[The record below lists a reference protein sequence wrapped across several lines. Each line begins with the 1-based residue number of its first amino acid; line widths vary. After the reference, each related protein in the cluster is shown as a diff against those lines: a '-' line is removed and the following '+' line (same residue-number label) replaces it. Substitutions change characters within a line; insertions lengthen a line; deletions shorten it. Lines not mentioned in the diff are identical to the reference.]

1 MKNEAI
7 KTLKQYFR
15 NESNSIEFFGSDV
28 GVNMFIDFLQNGKTI
43 ANDAPDMILLKD
55 NMAII
60 VEHFEFDSS
69 HANRKGSSNRIEEA
83 RIDRQIREKMAISNE
98 YIHQDVINASCSYQ
112 DYVANVTKGFLHHYN
127 QIENYKQNLIN
138 KKIITLDTIVKI
150 MFLIEDV
157 SPIGSIAFGNN
168 NGKAQKL
175 PVTLAQCPE
184 FLDLVEQYNQIDY
197 VLCCSYVCDSE
208 YVWFIDCD
216 QIPAYREK
224 QCDYANMRFFNNPIC
239 IVEFRKIVSNE
250 GD

>member
-7 KTLKQYFR
+7 KTLAQYFC
-15 NESNSIEFFGSDV
+15 NDSNIIEFWGSDI

-43 ANDAPDMILLKD
+43 ACDAPDMVLLKD

-69 HANRKGSSNRIEEA
+69 HTDRKGSSSRIEEA
-83 RIDRQIREKMAISNE
+83 RINREIREKMAISSE
-98 YIHQDVINASCSYQ
+98 YVHQDAINASCSYQ
-112 DYVANVTKGFLHHYN
+112 DYVANVTKNFLHHYN
-127 QIENYKQNLIN
+127 QIEKYKQNLIS
-138 KKIITLDTIVKI
+138 KKIITEDTIVKI

-157 SPIGSIAFGNN
+157 SPIGSIAFGNI

-175 PVTLAQCPE
+175 PITLAQCPE
-184 FLDLVEQYNQIDY
+184 FLDLVERHDKIDF
-197 VLCCSYVCDSE
+197 VLCCSYACDSE

-216 QIPAYREK
+216 EVPAYREK
-224 QCDYANMRFFNNPIC
+224 QIDYANMRIFSNPVCVI
-239 IVEFRKIVSNE
+239 EYRKIVSTG